1 MNKRVIGNIKW
12 IIACRLIQSV
22 VSLVIGMLMAR
33 YLGPSNYGVINY
45 ASALVAFATP
55 FMQLGLNSIL
65 VNEIIRYPER
75 EGETVGTALLT
86 NMISSVVCM
95 VGVIAFAKITNNNDR
110 QTVIVCALYC
120 TVLFFQAFELFR
132 YWFNAKLLSKYSSLS
147 ICVAYI
153 LASVYKCYLLITG
166 KSIYWF
172 ALINSLDSVITAIL
186 FFVLYRRFNGQKLRF
201 SAGRVK
207 EMLRSGR
214 PFIVSSLMITFFT
227 QTDKI
232 MLKMMLDETTTGYYS
247 AAVTSATMFSFVY
260 GAIIDS
266 FRPMVLGQ
274 KHVGDKKYE
283 NTVKTLYSVVIYISL
298 AQCLAMTFFSDLI
311 IAILYGE
318 EFVPTAGVLR
328 WVVWFTTFSYIGGIR
343 SIWLQ
348 AEGKQ
353 RYLWIFNLAGAV
365 LNVTLNWVLIPKLG
379 MYGAAIASVVAQLL
393 ANVVLGSIIK
403 NVRENNRLM
412 FCGLNPRY
420 AVDFIKSI
428 FSRDAL
434 Q

>member
-1 MNKRVIGNIKW
+1 MNKKVIGNIKW
-12 IIACRLIQSV
+12 IIACRLVQSV

-33 YLGPSNYGVINY
+33 YLGPSNYGIINY

-65 VNEIIRYPER
+65 VYEFIRYPER
-75 EGETVGTALLT
+75 EGETLGTALLT

-95 VGVIAFAKITNNNDR
+95 AGVIAFARITNRDET

-132 YWFNAKLLSKYSSLS
+132 YWFNAKLLSKYSALS

-172 ALINSLDSVITAIL
+172 ALINSLDSVITATL
-186 FFVLYRRFNGQKLRF
+186 FFVLYRRFGGQKLRF
-201 SAGRVK
+201 SASRVK
-207 EMLRSGR
+207 EMLKSGR

-232 MLKMMLDETTTGYYS
+232 MLKMMLGEITTGYYS
-247 AAVTSATMFSFVY
+247 AAVTSAAMFGFVY
-260 GAIIDS
+260 AAVIDS

-274 KHVGDKKYE
+274 KCDGDTNYE
-283 NTVKTLYSVVIYISL
+283 NTVKTLYSVVIYMSL
-298 AQCLAMTFFSDLI
+298 AQCLVMTFFSDLI
-311 IAILYGE
+311 VAILYGK
-318 EFVPTAGVLR
+318 EFAPTAEVLR

-343 SIWLQ
+343 SVWLQ

-353 RYLWIFNLAGAV
+353 RYLWVFNLTGAI
-365 LNVTLNWVLIPKLG
+365 LNVTLNWILIPKLG
-379 MYGAAIASVVAQLL
+379 MHGAAIASVVSQMFT
-393 ANVVLGSIIK
+393 NVVLGAMIK

-412 FCGLNPRY
+412 FCGLNPLY
-420 AVDFIKSI
+420 VVNFIKSMCI
-428 FSRDAL
+428 GDR
-434 Q
+434 